1 MLDINVSLHK
11 DGTIQV
17 KGDLYF
23 DNLVAIYKK
32 IVLVINTLQIIT
44 LDLAGLTALDSSG
57 LVLLT
62 SLIKIARQEN
72 KKITVINIPKNLR
85 DLARVSGVDI
95 LLPIDNIWL

>member
-1 MLDINVSLHK
+1 MLFCKMIIFSSE
-11 DGTIQV
+11 
-17 KGDLYF
+17 
-23 DNLVAIYKK
+23 K
-32 IVLVINTLQIIT
+32 IFIC
-44 LDLAGLTALDSSG
+44 SG